1 MQQVRLL
8 IVEDEP
14 LIAADMKAMLE
25 EMGHDVVGIAHN
37 GSAAIALAQR
47 EQPDLALLDI
57 RLHGE
62 PDGIAVAMEL
72 TGRLRIPFLFITS
85 HADPATLERV
95 KATRP
100 EGFVIKPFEAADLR
114 AQITI
119 ALARIGSGAAKD
131 HLLVRD
137 KGRLVKVRV
146 DDIRYIEAD
155 DNYVIIHATGQ
166 RYVLTATLNGME
178 DRLASPHLIRIHRS
192 FLVDTRRI
200 TALTEKEVLLDG
212 VRLPLGRTH
221 KEAVRAA
228 WVGAAR

>member
-1 MQQVRLL
+1 MNMQRARLL

-14 LIAADMKAMLE
+14 LIAADMQAMLE

-37 GSAAIALAQR
+37 GSTAVSLAHQ

-62 PDGIAVAMEL
+62 PDGVEVAQEL
-72 TGRLRIPFLFITS
+72 TSKLRIPFLYITS

-95 KATRP
+95 KATKP

-119 ALARIGSGAAKD
+119 AMARIGFGAAKD

-137 KGRLVKVRV
+137 KGRLVKVRI
-146 DDIRYIEAD
+146 DDIRYLEAD
-155 DNYVIIHATGQ
+155 DNYVVIHAAGQ

-178 DRLASPHLIRIHRS
+178 ERIGSAQFVRIHRS
-192 FLVDTRRI
+192 FLVDARRI
-200 TALTEKEVLLDG
+200 TALTEKEVLLDE

-221 KEAVRAA
+221 KDAVRAA
-228 WVGAAR
+228 WTGR